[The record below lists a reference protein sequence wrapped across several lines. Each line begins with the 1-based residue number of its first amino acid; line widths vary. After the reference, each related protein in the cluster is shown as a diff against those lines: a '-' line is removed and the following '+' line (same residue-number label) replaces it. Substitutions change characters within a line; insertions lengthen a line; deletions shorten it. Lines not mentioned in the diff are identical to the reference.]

1 MRRLLPL
8 ALAALA
14 LCAPPAFAQ
23 SEAEMDDQ
31 IDRVL
36 GDHAAFHDALVAL
49 QSAVASEDAEAV
61 AEYIPFDTPINIDGD
76 EVTYSSPDEFVAAY
90 ADIVTPEVVDAIESQ
105 TYETLFVNQQG
116 VMIGNGEVWLGG
128 ICRDEACSSFDVKIT
143 AIQSVVN

>member
-8 ALAALA
+8 AFAALV
-14 LCAPPAFAQ
+14 LCAEPAFAQ
-23 SEAEMDDQ
+23 SAAEMDDQ

-61 AEYIPFDTPINIDGD
+61 AEYIPFDTPINVDGD

>member
-1 MRRLLPL
+1 MRRQVLFAFVAAMLLVP
-8 ALAALA
+8 AAN
-14 LCAPPAFAQ
+14 AQ

-36 GDHAAFHDALVAL
+36 GDHAAFHDALMAI

-61 AEYIPFDTPINIDGD
+61 AEYIPIDTPINIDGD
-76 EVTYSSPDEFVAAY
+76 EVTYASPEEFVAAY
-90 ADIVTPEVVDAIESQ
+90 PDIVTPEVVDAIEGQ

-116 VMIGNGEVWLGG
+116 VMIGSGEVWLGG
-128 ICRDEACSSFDVKIT
+128 ICRDEACASFDVKIT